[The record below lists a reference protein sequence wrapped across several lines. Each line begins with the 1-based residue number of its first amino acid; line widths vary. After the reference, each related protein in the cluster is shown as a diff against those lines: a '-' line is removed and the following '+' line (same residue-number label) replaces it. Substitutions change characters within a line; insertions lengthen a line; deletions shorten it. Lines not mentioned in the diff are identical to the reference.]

1 MKTYGKNDKKG
12 FSSGR
17 GKKDTSKKSDKNTTS
32 VKKTTKK
39 DKSRLKKG
47 K

>member
-1 MKTYGKNDKKG
+1 MKSTPKNDKKG

-17 GKKDTSKKSDKNTTS
+17 GTKDKSKKSDQNTTS

-39 DKSRLKKG
+39 DQSRLKKG

>member
-1 MKTYGKNDKKG
+1 MKSYGKNNKGG

-17 GKKDTSKKSDKNTTS
+17 GKKDTSKASDKNTTS
-32 VKKTTKK
+32 KKKTVKK
-39 DKSRLKKG
+39 DQSRLKKG